1 MMKTHYWTVS
11 SDAPDKE
18 IIRRA
23 ADLINSGELV
33 AFPTETVYGLGAG
46 AYFPAAVRKIFE
58 VKGREA
64 QRPLLVHVSNHDQV
78 RPLVA
83 DIPDSARILMERFWP
98 GPLAIILPAD
108 PRVPDEV
115 RGGFSSVGLRMPAHP
130 VALAFIEQAGPIAAP
145 SANLTGRP
153 SPVTAEHV
161 KTDLDG
167 KIAAVLDAGPTG
179 IGLESTI
186 IDLSTPRPRLI
197 RRGGLPPE
205 EVEEVLEVTLID
217 TLPPAQTGYQTRLN
231 IHLCTDQSE
240 LRKASL
246 GRNGTEKIALVV
258 YQNEIQ
264 GVMGGKPPEYILDLR
279 GPSTDLFS
287 IIRDAEERG
296 FQRLVF
302 APLPGDLT
310 GMSAGL
316 ADRIRRAALSDD

>member
-1 MMKTHYWTVS
+1 MKTHYWTIS

-18 IIRRA
+18 IIRCA
-23 ADLINSGELV
+23 ADLIKSGELV

-46 AYFPAAVRKIFE
+46 AYYPAAVRKIFD

-64 QRPLLVHVSNHDQV
+64 QRPLLVHVSNYDQV
-78 RPLVA
+78 KQLVA
-83 DIPDSARILMERFWP
+83 GIPDSARIMMERFWP

-115 RGGFSSVGLRMPAHP
+115 RGGFNSVGLRMPAHP
-130 VALAFIEQAGPIAAP
+130 VALAFIEKAGPIAAP

-186 IDLSTPRPRLI
+186 IDLSNPLPRLI

-205 EVEEVLEVTLID
+205 QVEEVLQVTLLD
-217 TLPPAQTGYQTRLN
+217 TLPAAQTGYLTRLN
-231 IHLCTDQSE
+231 IDLCSDLNE
-240 LRKASL
+240 LKTAVLDR
-246 GRNGTEKIALVV
+246 TEKIALVV
-258 YQNEIQ
+258 YKNETQ
-264 GVMGGKPPEYILDLR
+264 GGMGMKPPEYILDLR
-279 GPSTDLFS
+279 GPGTDLFS

-296 FQRLVF
+296 FERLVF
-302 APLPGDLT
+302 APLPGSLT

-316 ADRIRRAALSDD
+316 ADRIRRAARSDD